1 MGVLLLKSAV
11 RAVALLSGGLDS
23 TLAAMILKEKGIEVS
38 GLAVITP
45 FFSKERVEDIGSKL
59 RSYYEVLKIPV
70 KLVYVMEEYFPLIE
84 RSKYGFGRHLN
95 PCIDCKILFLTLA
108 KKYME
113 EIGAQF
119 VITGDVLG
127 QRSMSQS
134 LKSMLLIEQEA
145 GLSGKVVRPLSGL
158 LLPPTEPELRGY
170 VERRWLLG
178 IEGKKRTFQ
187 IKLAEE
193 MGIAEYPQPA
203 GGCLLTVSD
212 FSRKVRDLLE
222 NHELDLQQIELLKIG
237 RHFRVHGVKL
247 VVGKNEHE
255 NKSLEEAWRG
265 FGYLLLPVNVKGA
278 TGLVLS
284 IEKIQKEDL
293 EIHLKIVGRYCDSKS
308 GILFRILAPDGES
321 NEVLLVDAFKPF
333 ESDRYMV

>member
-1 MGVLLLKSAV
+1 MKSAV

-45 FFSKERVEDIGSKL
+45 FSSKERVEDIGSKL

-134 LKSMLLIEQEA
+134 MKSMLLIEQEA

-158 LLPPTEPELRGY
+158 LLPPTEPELMGY
-170 VERRWLLG
+170 VERKWFLG

-265 FGYLLLPVNVKGA
+265 FGYLLIPVNVKGA